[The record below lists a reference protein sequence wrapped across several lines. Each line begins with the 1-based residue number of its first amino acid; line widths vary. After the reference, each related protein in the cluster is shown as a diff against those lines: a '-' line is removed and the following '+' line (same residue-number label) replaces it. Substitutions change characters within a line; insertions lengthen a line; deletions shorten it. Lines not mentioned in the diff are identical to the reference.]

1 MWAMISLIELCSR
14 SGFTRA
20 PETWEYKVKEF
31 PEVVLGRWSWIL
43 NTGHPA
49 VHAFLELKGEILS
62 MQIYMCAGT
71 WIHTHIHPF
80 FHLYKKI
87 AMLSKTFSKN
97 IEYTALYRVFLWAIL
112 RSISLNMFFQTLF
125 SLLIGIIIIIVFKNA
140 LSQLG
145 EKYPGIKPWKQN
157 SSLLP
162 FLGPLIG
169 ESEHARRSERTCSTS
184 QPHFTRAPAPE
195 AITWDCPV
203 EDTLG

>member
-1 MWAMISLIELCSR
+1 MKLDIEHR
-14 SGFTRA
+14 SSSCPRFFGVERRNTVYA
-20 PETWEYKVKEF
+20 NIHV
-31 PEVVLGRWSWIL
+31 RWHV
-43 NTGHPA
+43 NT
-49 VHAFLELKGEILS
+49 
-62 MQIYMCAGT
+62 
-71 WIHTHIHPF
+71 HTHTHTHPF